1 MRAVR
6 YFLAI
11 MLTVAIVGWLNAAP
25 SHGVGSDATDSSART
40 QQIAPRNHEI
50 AASTNWIKGMTTR
63 SREIP
68 HPALRVA
75 QSDPDVSATGNPTIA
90 PLKWAGL
97 VLSYAAFEKDGQKYN
112 LQCTG
117 QFISPRVVLTSAH
130 CVQNDET
137 GAFYDL
143 KKMYFL
149 AQYQNHSFSQSYRAV
164 CASRFDGW
172 WPAQLRSQNTEER
185 NRARQ
190 NRLQWDYAMILVDR
204 SSATGYYK
212 KWEVDWQGRYRGA
225 TATGYPSAMLRGEII
240 QKADGEIFFP
250 RFPNVVGLRHN
261 HPGLTQGSSGGAW
274 VVNFNQQEDTQY
286 NLVVSV
292 TSFVIQQQSG
302 VSFGPYLTSAFYR
315 LFDYVS
321 KGCSH

>member
-1 MRAVR
+1 
-6 YFLAI
+6 
-11 MLTVAIVGWLNAAP
+11 
-25 SHGVGSDATDSSART
+25 
-40 QQIAPRNHEI
+40 
-50 AASTNWIKGMTTR
+50 
-63 SREIP
+63 
-68 HPALRVA
+68 
-75 QSDPDVSATGNPTIA
+75 
-90 PLKWAGL
+90 
-97 VLSYAAFEKDGQKYN
+97 
-112 LQCTG
+112 
-117 QFISPRVVLTSAH
+117 
-130 CVQNDET
+130 
-137 GAFYDL
+137 
-143 KKMYFL
+143 
-149 AQYQNHSFSQSYRAV
+149 
-164 CASRFDGW
+164 
-172 WPAQLRSQNTEER
+172 
-185 NRARQ
+185 
-190 NRLQWDYAMILVDR
+190 MILVDR
-204 SSATGYYK
+204 PSATGYYK

-250 RFPNVVGLRHN
+250 QFPNVVGLRHN